1 MTRSFL
7 KWLKFN
13 FTNSQ
18 TRLLLILTII
28 VFMIII
34 AVGMTT
40 YYSAKSVLQQELS
53 EPQHQMLLIS
63 MNDIDEV
70 IQESDKIAVKI
81 ALNSNVY
88 KFLANEE
95 QGSYRNITELV
106 QFLGTIIS
114 STTYIKSAYIYDME
128 RESIVAFPQG
138 YSSNKLNFLD
148 SGWVG
153 VAAELEDR
161 PMLVKQREIAAA
173 GSGKSVSQ
181 ITLYR
186 KIMLA
191 GQPKGI
197 IAINFKTEQMFR
209 HMLLSSVSDLDS
221 HRFILDNNNN
231 PLYDLGNYD
240 VGEDAVAQV
249 LTQLEGEKL
258 GEFNHEGKLLLAT
271 QTISPYTGWRYLSVI
286 SQDSLLANAQKIRDI
301 VFVVSLLALGAG
313 AVAITFYNTAAF
325 RPVRRM
331 RQLLSG
337 YDREWINLEL
347 IDMEKITGQLLT
359 DHAQQAIN
367 LRQTLPEASSK
378 FLMDIY
384 TGNMTGNRE
393 IGEKWS
399 RYFKDWNAEPLAVAI
414 LSIDD
419 YQAWCEKFK
428 KSDHSLLKFAI
439 ANIIAELLSGQWRV
453 LSVDLGRD
461 RMLVMLQPLDLSRDT
476 LAALAIGEALSG
488 IPHLLKFQVSAGVS
502 EYHEGFMRLHQA
514 MHEAESALDYRL
526 YLGYERVIPY
536 EEISSNP
543 LPEST
548 AEEHEVM
555 VKLTETIEAGNSE
568 EALKV
573 LNLMFIRIKDEK
585 WHPSSVQTFMESVAM
600 TLERIRLNR
609 ETNGCGIEMSGL
621 RTMHL
626 EAAWYLLQK
635 QVGTLAEWFGS
646 LQLRKDFVL
655 CQQMI
660 AFMNNHL
667 EDSVG
672 IQEIA
677 EHTGISTSLASQLFK
692 QEMNDTIHGYFTK
705 LRMEHACKLL
715 LDTDYRISEIASMVG
730 YQHEN
735 SFIRV
740 YRKYKDVTPGKYRE
754 MMRSRRD
761 SLSESELP
769 YDRLM

>member
-1 MTRSFL
+1 M

-13 FTNSQ
+13 FTNTQ
-18 TRLLLILTII
+18 TRLLLILTIA

-40 YYSAKSVLQQELS
+40 YYSSKSVLQQELS
-53 EPQHQMLLIS
+53 EPQHQMLRIS

-70 IQESDKIAVKI
+70 IRESDQIAVKI

-88 KFLANEE
+88 KFLTNEV
-95 QGSYRNITELV
+95 QGSYRNITELL
-106 QFLGTIIS
+106 QFLETLIS
-114 STTYIKSAYIYDME
+114 STPFIKSAYIYDVE
-128 RESIVAFPQG
+128 RESMVAFPQG
-138 YSSNKLNFLD
+138 YSSSKANFPD
-148 SGWVG
+148 SDWVG
-153 VAAELEDR
+153 VAAKLQDR
-161 PMLVKQREIAAA
+161 PMLVKQREIPA

-191 GQPKGI
+191 GQLKGM
-197 IAINFKTEQMFR
+197 IAVNFKTEQMFE
-209 HMLLSSVSDLDS
+209 HMLLSSVSHLDS
-221 HRFILDNNNN
+221 HRFILDTDNQ
-231 PLYDLGNYD
+231 PLYDLGNYA
-240 VGEDAVAQV
+240 VGEEAVGQV
-249 LTQLEGEKL
+249 LTRLEGEKL
-258 GEFNHEGKLLLAT
+258 GEFKHEGKLLLAS
-271 QTISPYTGWRYLSVI
+271 QIISPYTGWRYLSVI

-301 VFVVSLLALGAG
+301 VFVVSLLALAAG
-313 AVAITFYNTAAF
+313 AATITFYNAAAF

-337 YDREWINLEL
+337 YDRERISPEL
-347 IDMEKITGQLLT
+347 IDLEKITGQLLT

-378 FLMDIY
+378 FLTDIY

-393 IGEKWS
+393 TGEKWS
-399 RYFKDWNAEPLAVAI
+399 RYFKDWNDEPLAVAM

-419 YQAWCEKFK
+419 YHAWCERFK
-428 KSDHSLLKFAI
+428 KSDQSLLKFAI

-453 LSVDLGRD
+453 LSSDLGRD
-461 RMLVMLQPLDLSRDT
+461 RMLVMLQPL
-476 LAALAIGEALSG
+476 AAGMDIRAAGAIGEALTM
-488 IPHLLKFQVSAGVS
+488 IPRLLKFQVSAGLS
-502 EYHEGFMRLHQA
+502 GYHDGFTCLQQA

-526 YLGYERVIPY
+526 YRGYERVIPF
-536 EEISSNP
+536 EEISGNQ
-543 LPEST
+543 LLES
-548 AEEHEVM
+548 ASEEHEVIA
-555 VKLTETIEAGNSE
+555 KLTETIEAGRGE

-573 LNLMFIRIKDEK
+573 LDKMISHIMGEQ
-585 WHPSSVQTFMESVAM
+585 WHPSSALAFLTSVAE

-609 ETNGCGIEMSGL
+609 ETEGCGIEVSGL

-626 EAAWYLLQK
+626 EAAWTLLRRQAEA
-635 QVGTLAEWFGS
+635 LAEWFGS
-646 LQLRKDFVL
+646 LLLSKDFIL

-660 AFMNNHL
+660 AFMNDHL
-667 EDSVG
+667 EDNVG

-677 EHTGISTSLASQLFK
+677 EHAGIGTSLASQLFR
-692 QEMNDTIHGYFTK
+692 QEMNDTLHGYFTK
-705 LRMEHACKLL
+705 LRMERACELL

-740 YRKYKDVTPGKYRE
+740 YRKYKDITPGKYRE

-761 SLSESELP
+761 SLLGS
-769 YDRLM
+769 

>member
-1 MTRSFL
+1 MTLSFL

-13 FTNSQ
+13 FTNTQ
-18 TRLLLILTII
+18 TRLLLILTIA

-40 YYSAKSVLQQELS
+40 YYSSKSVLQQELS
-53 EPQHQMLLIS
+53 EPQHQMLRIS

-70 IQESDKIAVKI
+70 IRESDQIAVKI

-88 KFLANEE
+88 KFLTNEV
-95 QGSYRNITELV
+95 QGSYRNITELL
-106 QFLGTIIS
+106 QFLETLIS
-114 STTYIKSAYIYDME
+114 STPFIKSAYIYDME
-128 RESIVAFPQG
+128 RESMVAFPQG
-138 YSSNKLNFLD
+138 YSSSKANFPD
-148 SGWVG
+148 SDWVG
-153 VAAELEDR
+153 VAAELQDR
-161 PMLVKQREIAAA
+161 PMLVKQREIPA

-191 GQPKGI
+191 GQLKGM
-197 IAINFKTEQMFR
+197 IAVNFKTEQMFE
-209 HMLLSSVSDLDS
+209 HMLLSSVSHLDS
-221 HRFILDNNNN
+221 HRFILDTDNQ
-231 PLYDLGNYD
+231 PLYDLGNYA
-240 VGEDAVAQV
+240 VGEEAVGQV
-249 LTQLEGEKL
+249 LTRLEGEKL
-258 GEFNHEGKLLLAT
+258 GEFKHEGKLLLAS
-271 QTISPYTGWRYLSVI
+271 QIISPYTGWRYLSVI

-301 VFVVSLLALGAG
+301 VFVVSLMALVAG
-313 AVAITFYNTAAF
+313 AATITFYNAAAF

-337 YDREWINLEL
+337 YDRERISPEL
-347 IDMEKITGQLLT
+347 IDLEKITGQLLT

-378 FLMDIY
+378 FLTDIY

-399 RYFKDWNAEPLAVAI
+399 RYFKDWNDEPLAVAM

-419 YQAWCEKFK
+419 YHAWCERFK
-428 KSDHSLLKFAI
+428 KSDQSLLKFAI
-439 ANIIAELLSGQWRV
+439 ANIIAELLSGQWRM
-453 LSVDLGRD
+453 LSSDLGRD
-461 RMLVMLQPLDLSRDT
+461 RMLVMLQPLAAGRDIR
-476 LAALAIGEALSG
+476 AAGAIGEALTM
-488 IPHLLKFQVSAGVS
+488 IPRLLKFQVSAGLS
-502 EYHEGFMRLHQA
+502 GYHDGFTRLQQA

-526 YLGYERVIPY
+526 YRGYERVIPF
-536 EEISSNP
+536 EDISGNQ
-543 LPEST
+543 LPES
-548 AEEHEVM
+548 AAGEHEIIA
-555 VKLTETIEAGNSE
+555 KLTETIEAGRGE

-573 LNLMFIRIKDEK
+573 LDKMISRIKGEQ
-585 WHPSSVQTFMESVAM
+585 WHPSSALAFLTSVAE

-609 ETNGCGIEMSGL
+609 ETEGCGIEVSGL

-626 EAAWYLLQK
+626 EAAWTLLRRQAEA
-635 QVGTLAEWFGS
+635 LAEWFGS
-646 LQLRKDFVL
+646 LLLSKDFIL

-660 AFMNNHL
+660 AFMNGHL
-667 EDSVG
+667 EDNVG

-677 EHTGISTSLASQLFK
+677 EHAGIGTSLASQLFR
-692 QEMNDTIHGYFTK
+692 QEMNDTLHGYFTK
-705 LRMEHACKLL
+705 LRMERACELL

-740 YRKYKDVTPGKYRE
+740 YRKYKDITPGKYRE

-761 SLSESELP
+761 SLLGS
-769 YDRLM
+769 